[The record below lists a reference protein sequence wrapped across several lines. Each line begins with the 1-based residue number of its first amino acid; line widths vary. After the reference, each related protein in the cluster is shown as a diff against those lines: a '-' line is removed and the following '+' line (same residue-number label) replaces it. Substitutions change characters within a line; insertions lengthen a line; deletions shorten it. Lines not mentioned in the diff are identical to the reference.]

1 MGEWDES
8 GGKESGE
15 LGGDGAV
22 GGAGRSKYCIWI
34 GSPNGVMDHEQG
46 PFEEVGG
53 GQKEEWDEGCVGLY
67 DDLVPITLCGGGA
80 GSTVGGGAEKDPIM
94 L

>member
-1 MGEWDES
+1 MQMGEWDES

-34 GSPNGVMDHEQG
+34 GSPNGVIDHEQG

-53 GQKEEWDEGCVGLY
+53 GQKEE
-67 DDLVPITLCGGGA
+67 
-80 GSTVGGGAEKDPIM
+80 
-94 L
+94 